1 MSTEVAENPG
11 HKLLMVLWNSLIHLL
26 DQRVDLVFPVPQI
39 TALHKVLELP
49 RPETSCRVAQ
59 LEWPQEVASLLEVG
73 SDGEDLV
80 DQVLHTDDSVL
91 AQVVLD
97 ESVVSQRDAL
107 LLDLAV
113 SALVDQFTDGLQVGV
128 SIGDIGLDH
137 LEHFQRSFCQANKDT
152 VVDLKESEELK
163 DFAWLGSNLVD
174 TVQDSMSVLVDS
186 CRLSTNTHPL
196 IRTTK
201 TSLGSA
207 GT

>member
-1 MSTEVAENPG
+1 
-11 HKLLMVLWNSLIHLL
+11 MVFSNSLIHLL
-26 DQRVDLVFPVPQI
+26 DQRVDLIFPVAQI
-39 TALHKVLELP
+39 TALHKVLELS

-59 LEWPQEVASLLEVG
+59 LERPQEVAGLLEVG

-91 AQVVLD
+91 AQVVFD
-97 ESVVSQRDAL
+97 ESIVSQRDAL

-113 SALVDQFTDGLQVGV
+113 STLVDQFANGLQVGV
-128 SIGDIGLDH
+128 SIGDVRLDD
-137 LEHFQRSFCQANKDT
+137 LEHFQGSFCQANKDT

-163 DFAWLGSNLVD
+163 DFAWFGSNLVD
-174 TVQDSMSVLVDS
+174 TIQDNMLVLMNTVRSDD
-186 CRLSTNTHPL
+186 THPL

-201 TSLGSA
+201 TSFGSA